1 MGSPKQSAQQCLT
14 SLYEPATTATA
25 TATHTPATAMAVHT
39 AQLPHTTPAPT
50 APHTGMAATVLAT
63 LPGMAMATHMAPP
76 TLEHTLEH
84 TVLATHMARHMLAL
98 HTAMAT
104 HLPMLV
110 LMEAMLVLMAPHT
123 AMATLPHTALHTAP
137 VMATGTH
144 MAPHMLLATIE
155 CDRRPHGAS
164 ALITRDET
172 TQLEALTS
180 KTPSTPTRSRCKIS
194 DTCCYPC
201 RIWSVKT
208 SCAMSHDESLRVEA
222 RA

>member
-1 MGSPKQSAQQCLT
+1 MGKQSAQQCLT

-50 APHTGMAATVLAT
+50 
-63 LPGMAMATHMAPP
+63 APP

-155 CDRRPHGAS
+155 CDRRPHVAS

-172 TQLEALTS
+172 TQLEA
-180 KTPSTPTRSRCKIS
+180 
-194 DTCCYPC
+194 
-201 RIWSVKT
+201 
-208 SCAMSHDESLRVEA
+208 
-222 RA
+222 

>member
-1 MGSPKQSAQQCLT
+1 MGKQSAQECLT

-63 LPGMAMATHMAPP
+63 LPGMAMASHMAPP
-76 TLEHTLEH
+76 MLEH

-110 LMEAMLVLMAPHT
+110 LMEAMLVLMEAMLVLMAPHT
-123 AMATLPHTALHTAP
+123 
-137 VMATGTH
+137 VMATVTH
-144 MAPHMLLATIE
+144 MGPHMLLATIE
-155 CDRRPHGAS
+155 CDRRPHVAS
-164 ALITRDET
+164 ALITRD
-172 TQLEALTS
+172 
-180 KTPSTPTRSRCKIS
+180 
-194 DTCCYPC
+194 
-201 RIWSVKT
+201 
-208 SCAMSHDESLRVEA
+208 
-222 RA
+222 

>member
-1 MGSPKQSAQQCLT
+1 MGKQSAQQCLT

-76 TLEHTLEH
+76 TLEHTLVH
-84 TVLATHMARHMLAL
+84 TV
-98 HTAMAT
+98 MAT